1 MRETVGIPAG
11 ILVYFISTI
20 MLLIAVQIFFV
31 EPQEWAMYITASI
44 SLISFEITCAAVE
57 NFSNSDGVKIVGVMI
72 AFFWLISL
80 GVDVF
85 GGLEDVMKFL
95 GGGQESQGLKS
106 FKELAEAVW
115 NSKICTGVSVILALW
130 TLSK

>member
-11 ILVYFISTI
+11 ILVYFISTVI
-20 MLLIAVQIFFV
+20 LLIAVQIFFA

-72 AFFWLISL
+72 AFFWLVSL

-85 GGLEDVMKFL
+85 GGLEDVMKFF
-95 GGGQESQGLKS
+95 GGGQETTGLES
-106 FKELAEAVW
+106 FKKLTEAVW
-115 NSKICTGVSVILALW
+115 SSKICAGVSVILALW